1 MKKQINNG
9 FNRLYAFGDKSL
21 IDLSLSENPLGC
33 SKLVKKR
40 LRSII
45 PKLNDYPDPRKTRLK
60 KALAEKFS
68 LKADSFFIG
77 NGSESIIIDLA
88 RVFLAQ
94 GDGVIIPKLTFPMF
108 KIASEL
114 TGAVVVES
122 EMTDDLEISLDS
134 ILEKITTKTKMIFIC
149 NPNNPT
155 GNVIS
160 RLRLVK
166 FLKSVPKKVIIV
178 LDEANIEFDGTSLIN
193 EVKKFKNLVV
203 LRTFSKGFGLAA
215 LRIGFCVASDGII
228 NLLSA
233 CTQPFPV
240 SSISEELAIVA
251 LDDQAFLNKTKD
263 FIFSQSKIMRRE
275 LELLGFKVFPSKSN
289 NLFVRI
295 PNNFDKNEF
304 SNKLKNENISIVK
317 GSNFSGFDDSFFRVC
332 PRGIF
337 INKLFIKKIKSIVG
351 N

>member
-1 MKKQINNG
+1 
-9 FNRLYAFGDKSL
+9 
-21 IDLSLSENPLGC
+21 
-33 SKLVKKR
+33 
-40 LRSII
+40 
-45 PKLNDYPDPRKTRLK
+45 
-60 KALAEKFS
+60 
-68 LKADSFFIG
+68 
-77 NGSESIIIDLA
+77 
-88 RVFLAQ
+88 
-94 GDGVIIPKLTFPMF
+94 MF

-317 GSNFSGFDDSFFRVC
+317 GSNFSGFDDSFFRVS